1 MPGRRGRPGQCLR
14 TRRHGEE
21 VGRLKQRRWTRRDGR
36 PSPTPAGK
44 GAGEP
49 GEMAGTGRRRNG
61 RRTGRCRDAAGS
73 GVQVQRSGSPC
84 RGEVSHEAAP
94 DGGPRRRAPGG
105 VDGRPE
111 RGGEPRSRTE
121 AAGEDRPR
129 VAHGPPKT
137 GQPGQRGTQGHSLP
151 PANQASRQNGVLTVG
166 EVTGRRRSSR
176 H

>member
-111 RGGEPRSRTE
+111 RGGNRE
-121 AAGEDRPR
+121 AAQKRREKIDRASLTDRPR
-129 VAHGPPKT
+129 
-137 GQPGQRGTQGHSLP
+137 RGSPDSAGHKVTVCRLP
-151 PANQASRQNGVLTVG
+151 TRQADRTEFSR
-166 EVTGRRRSSR
+166 
-176 H
+176 